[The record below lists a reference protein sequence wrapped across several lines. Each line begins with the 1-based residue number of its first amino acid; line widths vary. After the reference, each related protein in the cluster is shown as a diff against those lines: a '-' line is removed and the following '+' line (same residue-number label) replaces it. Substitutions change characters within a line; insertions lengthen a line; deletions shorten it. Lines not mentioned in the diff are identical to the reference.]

1 MFSVFHGRNKKKLPM
16 SLTLLELRAQAADAG
31 QPLFVGT
38 LLYALQQWSLKNMQ
52 YDAWNLTIVL
62 GVSLAYLYIRSI
74 TTVIIIFSA
83 FYFLEFAVFWLV
95 GAFVQSVRKI
105 EESHVRNL
113 ALLTDPLVAG
123 LSLLVAYYIIDFTGI
138 GSQYSVSDGQNFQ
151 STGVSI
157 AVLLV
162 TLLTGVPQIYWISLI
177 LLLATIWIAYAASSG
192 IDAGYTL
199 WLASR
204 ATGFTLFYGLSFLRP
219 LGETFLSN
227 AFFSVTAA
235 TWFASAAQFF
245 IERS

>member
-1 MFSVFHGRNKKKLPM
+1 M
-16 SLTLLELRAQAADAG
+16 SLTLLELRAQAESAG

-62 GVSLAYLYIRSI
+62 GVSLAYLYIRNI
-74 TTVIIIFSA
+74 ATVIIIFSV
-83 FYFLEFAVFWLV
+83 FYFLEFALFWLV
-95 GAFVQSVRKI
+95 GAFVQTVRKI

-113 ALLTDPLVAG
+113 SLLTDPLIAG
-123 LSLLVAYYIIDFTGI
+123 LALLVAYYIIDFTGI
-138 GSQYSVSDGQNFQ
+138 GSQYSVSDGQAFQ

-162 TLLTGVPQIYWISLI
+162 ALLTGIPQLYWISLFV
-177 LLLATIWIAYAASSG
+177 LLATIWIAYAASSG
-192 IDAGYTL
+192 TNPAYAL

-219 LGETFLSN
+219 LGHTFLSN
-227 AFFSVTAA
+227 AVFSVTAA
-235 TWFASAAQFF
+235 TWFASAAQYF